1 MKEWITAAEYAAQK
15 RDREQEKIAAA
26 KRAADDLE
34 RHIKCTISN
43 EVNAFMARVRAGT
56 AFSAPHGR
64 SVARMVMHSLATEE
78 LAAAA
83 YSAAMSAGKLSA
95 PSAESSRRIARGV
108 QAVLSGDP
116 LYYNVRVDSSGNAR
130 PGSSAASVVEVDEP

>member
-15 RDREQEKIAAA
+15 KDREQEKITAA

-34 RHIKCTISN
+34 RYVKCTIFN
-43 EVNAFMARVRAGT
+43 EIHAFMARVRAGT
-56 AFSAPHGR
+56 AFGDYCGR

-83 YSAAMSAGKLSA
+83 YSAAISAGKLSA
-95 PSAESSRRIARGV
+95 PSRRIALGV

-116 LYYNVRVDSSGNAR
+116 LYYTVRVDSAGNAR